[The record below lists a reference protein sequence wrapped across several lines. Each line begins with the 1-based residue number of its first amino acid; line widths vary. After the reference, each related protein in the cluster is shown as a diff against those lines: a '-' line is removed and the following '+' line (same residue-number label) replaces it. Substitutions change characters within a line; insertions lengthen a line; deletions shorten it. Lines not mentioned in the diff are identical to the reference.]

1 MRSLQSMVV
10 EGLIKIIMR
19 QADPTTYMEK
29 RRKENASPY
38 VLPVN
43 SQKKYRIKKLSSYS
57 LDTYMLKSAS
67 NPDKRQILFL
77 PGGDISSS
85 RSCGIGA
92 FYTNYLK
99 N

>member
-1 MRSLQSMVV
+1 MVV

-67 NPDKRQILFL
+67 YFCP
-77 PGGDISSS
+77 PGWTLLYVIHK
-85 RSCGIGA
+85 
-92 FYTNYLK
+92 LHL
-99 N
+99 